1 MLDLAIKDLKE
12 HRVRTI
18 LTALGIII
26 AITAIV
32 SLGSISAGVNE
43 LITSTTSGVG
53 SDTIFVTKKFD
64 FSQMSGPPTGWEVEN
79 IDEEQIESIRSISG
93 VKRVVP
99 IISKSPSNMFGEVD
113 AIDMDELDIFG
124 ANDLTLKEGYWP
136 DNNEQGVVMG
146 YVAASMFGVTVGD
159 YITLN
164 KKQVEVLGIAE
175 EGQGSY
181 DLVIIMPY
189 KYGEE
194 VYDMSGEAN
203 QLAIEPQDPS
213 LVNEIKNTIEDE
225 HDDLMAMTMEDAVK
239 MAQGMTATLNVMTFG
254 IGFVASLV
262 AGIGIIIT
270 MYTSVLERRR
280 QIGIL
285 KAVGA
290 FRRTIFK
297 QILEEGLILSV
308 VGSIIG
314 LLLSFFF
321 VDALN
326 NVLLGGTK
334 LAVITPLLAGG
345 AVAYG
350 IVMTLLFSLYPAWIA
365 VKTDPIDAIRKG

>member
-12 HRVRTI
+12 HRVGTI
-18 LTALGIII
+18 LTVLGIII

-43 LITSTTSGVG
+43 LITSSGSKIG
-53 SDTIFVTKKFD
+53 SSTIFVTKRFD
-64 FSQMSGPPTGWEVEN
+64 MSQMTGPPSSFDIGA
-79 IDEEQIESIRSISG
+79 ISADDIESLRSIAG
-93 VKRVVP
+93 VNRVVP
-99 IISKSPSNMFGEVD
+99 VISKQTGFLGEVD
-113 AIDMDELDIFG
+113 AIDMNDLDLFG
-124 ANDLTLKEGYWP
+124 AADITLKEGYWP
-136 DNNEQGVVMG
+136 DNDEQGVVMG
-146 YVAASMFGVTVGD
+146 SVVADMMGVATGD

-164 KKQVEVLGIAE
+164 NKQVEVLGVAE

-181 DLVIIMPY
+181 DLVVIMPY
-189 KYGEE
+189 AYGEE
-194 VYDMSGEAN
+194 IYDMEGEAN
-203 QLAIEPQDPS
+203 QVAIEPQDIS
-213 LVNEIKNTIEDE
+213 FVNEIKSTVEEE
-225 HDDLMAMTMEDAVK
+225 HDDFMAMTLEDALK
-239 MAQGMTATLNVMTFG
+239 TAQQATATLNIMTFG

-280 QIGIL
+280 EIGIL

-297 QILEEGLILSV
+297 QILEEGLVLSV
-308 VGSIIG
+308 VGSLIG

-326 NVLLGGTK
+326 NILLGGTK

-350 IVMTLLFSLYPAWIA
+350 IAMTLLFSLYPAWIA